1 MALLPLVCAVIRY
14 SLLFGPSVRQ
24 FGRSDRSSL
33 LLRRRSSGSLNT
45 STVRFFGSRNAPPFV
60 SCWTSSAM
68 EPGGSSPSSPQDTYG
83 SQFDLSVLEMVGN
96 AALVE
101 YKVGSV

>member
-1 MALLPLVCAVIRY
+1 
-14 SLLFGPSVRQ
+14 
-24 FGRSDRSSL
+24 
-33 LLRRRSSGSLNT
+33 
-45 STVRFFGSRNAPPFV
+45 
-60 SCWTSSAM
+60 M